1 MVPKRKLL
9 ESIPLHV
16 RKLNCRGNVYEVEYH
31 VGEKALNM
39 QLPPKLGLAKK
50 SPLVGFPSCMLE
62 NIEVECV
69 FPYALLPCHEG
80 ETQNT
85 IVIRK
90 TNAKLP
96 RHRGFMPTYT
106 MENEMPIVHHVVK
119 W

>member
-1 MVPKRKLL
+1 MPKRKLL

-50 SPLVGFPSCMLE
+50 SPFVGFPSCMLE

-85 IVIRK
+85 IVITK
-90 TNAKLP
+90 KQ
-96 RHRGFMPTYT
+96 MPSF
-106 MENEMPIVHHVVK
+106 HVIGVSCQLIQWK
-119 W
+119 MKCQLYIML